1 MGEKEKIRAER
12 NRTITISEAEA
23 LVLDKE
29 LLTLEELKK
38 APDTFIDRTIN
49 ADLLQALTLL
59 PDSFADL
66 IIIDPPYNL
75 TKNFNG
81 NVFSAR
87 NNQAY
92 QEYLE
97 SWFPLVCKKLKPTAS
112 LYLCGDWKC
121 TAALQTVM
129 QKELTVIN
137 RITWQREKQLEKW
150 HGRYLV
156 WRKKC

>member
-59 PDSFADL
+59 PDSFA
-66 IIIDPPYNL
+66 N
-75 TKNFNG
+75 
-81 NVFSAR
+81 
-87 NNQAY
+87 
-92 QEYLE
+92 
-97 SWFPLVCKKLKPTAS
+97 
-112 LYLCGDWKC
+112 
-121 TAALQTVM
+121 
-129 QKELTVIN
+129 
-137 RITWQREKQLEKW
+137 
-150 HGRYLV
+150 
-156 WRKKC
+156 